1 MMYSGQLCQ
10 NLKGAA
16 FYCSGRWVS
25 ATARYEVSITNAT
38 SSWEQREREL
48 LCIRCIRESRA
59 IRCCHGQGWMLN
71 ARVGCVARVFIT

>member
-1 MMYSGQLCQ
+1 MKYTGQLCQ

-38 SSWEQREREL
+38 SSWEQRESYCVLGRAGL
-48 LCIRCIRESRA
+48 LA
-59 IRCCHGQGWMLN
+59 VVT
-71 ARVGCVARVFIT
+71 AKAGC